1 MRIYDVH
8 DTQVTQRLEL
18 PVAKA
23 IELDFSPHGTY
34 LTTWERPLKRDEGEG
49 RVSWSKNMRVWNAS
63 SGQLVG
69 EFERRQL
76 DGCFFQFTEDE
87 TCRTA

>member
-1 MRIYDVH
+1 MH

-69 EFERRQL
+69 EFEALGGVL
-76 DGCFFQFTEDE
+76 DPVPLATITVDVEGLVC
-87 TCRTA
+87 